1 MAGRGPAPKATPLA
15 RPNDEARKRQDFEQ
29 IRADGQLR
37 GPELPGSVDWHPMTV
52 KWWDTWRL
60 SAQAQTFAPTDWD
73 FLLDTAM
80 LHTAYWLG
88 SVAVASELRLRVS
101 KFGATVEDRMRLRV
115 QAAGPDPDHAAGK
128 PSSAKPAGR
137 RPTDARRRRLLKAVK
152 DDG

>member
-15 RPNDEARKRQDFEQ
+15 RANDEARKKSEFSQ

-37 GPELPGSVDWHPMTV
+37 GPELPEDLVWHPMTV
-52 KWWDTWRL
+52 RWWRTWRM
-60 SAQAQTFAPTDWD
+60 SAQAQSFTATDWD

-80 LHTAYWLG
+80 LHTAYWSG
-88 SVAVASELRLRVS
+88 TTTVAAELRLRVA

-115 QAAGPDPDHAAGK
+115 EAVGADPEHAAGRA
-128 PSSAKPAGR
+128 STNKPAPR
-137 RPTDARRRRLLKAVK
+137 KATARRRRLLKVVE